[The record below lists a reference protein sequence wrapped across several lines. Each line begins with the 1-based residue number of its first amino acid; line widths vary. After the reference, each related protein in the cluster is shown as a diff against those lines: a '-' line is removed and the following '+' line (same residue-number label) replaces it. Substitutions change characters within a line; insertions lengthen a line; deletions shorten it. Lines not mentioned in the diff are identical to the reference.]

1 MLMVVSPAKALDFE
15 SPRLTKKYSDPA
27 FLPEAKKLVG
37 KLKKMKPSQLSELM
51 NISDNLGQLN
61 HQRYH
66 EWRAPFD
73 LNNARQAIFAFKGD
87 VYLGLNAE
95 QFSGYDLNF
104 AQKHL
109 RILSGLYGI
118 LRPLDLMQ
126 PYRLEMGTRFA
137 TDKGK
142 NLYEYWGSKL
152 TESLN
157 SEIAAQPKNSR
168 ALINLASKEYFSV
181 LQPDQFD
188 AQIVTPIFKDYVKG
202 NYKVLMLFAKQAR
215 GAMAAWVVKNRITQ
229 PADLKQFA
237 ENGYCYSE
245 EDSSMAKLVFKR
257 KDRPQGASG

>member
-1 MLMVVSPAKALDFE
+1 MQPQ
-15 SPRLTKKYSDPA
+15 
-27 FLPEAKKLVG
+27 
-37 KLKKMKPSQLSELM
+37 QLSKLM

-66 EWRAPFD
+66 EWRVPFD
-73 LNNARQAIFAFKGD
+73 LDNSRQAIFAFKGD

-95 QFSGYDLNF
+95 QFSGHDLNF

-118 LRPLDLMQ
+118 LKPLDLMQ
-126 PYRLEMGTRFA
+126 AYRLEMGTRFA

-157 SEIAAQPKNSR
+157 SEIADQPKNSQ

-181 LQPDQFD
+181 LQADQID
-188 AQIVTPIFKDYVKG
+188 SQIITPISKT
-202 NYKVLMLFAKQAR
+202 M
-215 GAMAAWVVKNRITQ
+215 
-229 PADLKQFA
+229 
-237 ENGYCYSE
+237 
-245 EDSSMAKLVFKR
+245 
-257 KDRPQGASG
+257 